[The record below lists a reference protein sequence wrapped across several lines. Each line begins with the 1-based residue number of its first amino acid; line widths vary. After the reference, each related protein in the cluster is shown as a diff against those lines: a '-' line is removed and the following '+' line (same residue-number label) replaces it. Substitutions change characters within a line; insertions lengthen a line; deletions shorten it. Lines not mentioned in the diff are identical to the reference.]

1 MNLLVARRAIEGGRR
16 GSSRPIVVETDA
28 GPCLVKLR
36 GAAQGTGPLVAEI
49 VVASIAEALGLSVPA
64 RYLVSLS
71 ADVDVPER
79 DAELRDLMAASI
91 GVNLG
96 FAYLAGARDLT
107 PAEVDDVSADDRAT
121 ILWLDRFVMN
131 PDRTARNTNLLWWEN
146 RLWLIDHGAALG
158 FQYDWSAVSES
169 STRRQSVELEPHL
182 FAAAVSRDEMHEWD
196 SVFASRLTR
205 DALEAAMADVPD
217 TFLLPLLAAGG
228 DIVNAQATLL
238 RRRAAYVAFLWK
250 RLRAPRSFA
259 DLDVAPI
266 PRAAHTGPPD
276 WLTRRPI
283 R

>member
-1 MNLLVARRAIEGGRR
+1 VKLLVARRAIEGGRR

-49 VVASIAEALGLSVPA
+49 IVGAIAEALGLAVPA

-71 ADVDVPER
+71 ADIDVPER

-107 PAEVDDVSADDRAT
+107 PAEIDDVNADDRAA

-131 PDRTARNTNLLWWEN
+131 PDRTTRNTNLLWWEH

-158 FQYDWSAVSES
+158 FQYDWSAVSEA
-169 STRRQSVELEPHL
+169 STRSQSVEFEPHL
-182 FAAAVSRDEMHEWD
+182 FAAAVSPDELREWD

-205 DALEAAMADVPD
+205 DALEAAVADVPD
-217 TFLLPLLAAGG
+217 TFLLPLLTTGG
-228 DIVNAQATLL
+228 DSGNVETALI

-250 RLRAPRSFA
+250 RLKAPRSFA
-259 DLDVAPI
+259 DLDVALVK
-266 PRAAHTGPPD
+266 RTVRVGPPE
-276 WLTRRPI
+276 WLTRRST